1 MQKNMG
7 ADVKT
12 LGLISIVYYG
22 AGIIASRLFG
32 SRLSKRFSD
41 RAVLCAAFLLLGTY
55 CALLPLCRMPW
66 MVMLVQMLGGFSRN
80 LMCSSM
86 IPPWAMACLSN
97 GCWHRKPHN
106 KTAPCPMRTRGGQT
120 VDKPKST
127 VFFYKEN
134 RISMSNI

>member
-41 RAVLCAAFLLLGTY
+41 RAVLWRRLFAAGYVLRAAAFVPN
-55 CALLPLCRMPW
+55 ALDGDARADAW
-66 MVMLVQMLGGFSRN
+66 RF
-80 LMCSSM
+80 
-86 IPPWAMACLSN
+86 
-97 GCWHRKPHN
+97 
-106 KTAPCPMRTRGGQT
+106 
-120 VDKPKST
+120 
-127 VFFYKEN
+127 
-134 RISMSNI
+134 

>member
-55 CALLPLCRMPW
+55 CAE
-66 MVMLVQMLGGFSRN
+66 
-80 LMCSSM
+80 
-86 IPPWAMACLSN
+86 
-97 GCWHRKPHN
+97 
-106 KTAPCPMRTRGGQT
+106 CPGW
-120 VDKPKST
+120 
-127 VFFYKEN
+127 
-134 RISMSNI
+134 

>member
-41 RAVLCAAFLLLGTY
+41 RTVRRLFAAGYVLRAAAFVPN
-55 CALLPLCRMPW
+55 ALDGDARADAW
-66 MVMLVQMLGGFSRN
+66 RF
-80 LMCSSM
+80 
-86 IPPWAMACLSN
+86 
-97 GCWHRKPHN
+97 
-106 KTAPCPMRTRGGQT
+106 
-120 VDKPKST
+120 
-127 VFFYKEN
+127 
-134 RISMSNI
+134 